1 MGWWVVVGGVG
12 EQTHLHVKPNSFELE
27 RTVVVA
33 IETFVELSDSTRDNF
48 DWDTFDAP
56 REGNN
61 DLTNSAAL
69 TSFILSTSSL

>member
-1 MGWWVVVGGVG
+1 MYNVQPLVHIHM
-12 EQTHLHVKPNSFELE
+12 QICTA
-27 RTVVVA
+27 VVVA

-61 DLTNSAAL
+61 DLTK
-69 TSFILSTSSL
+69 